1 VKGARPPAASAPAIV
16 RLGAVESTQAVAFE
30 LAERGAA
37 DRTVV
42 LADHQTAGR
51 GRRGRAWNDE
61 PGTGLLVSIVL
72 RPRLALPRLPL
83 LSYAAAIAVAEAL
96 DGVAALRPT
105 LKWPNDVLVRDRK
118 IAGILL
124 ESRIGAAAATVVVG
138 IGVNLTQRRFPAEL
152 EGRATSIALETGR
165 TVEREPVLGALLGA
179 FDLWRGRLEADGF
192 APVRERW
199 LALSETIG
207 RRISVDG
214 RAGLAVDVDLE
225 GALLLQDGSGLRR
238 VLAGPIEG

>member
-1 VKGARPPAASAPAIV
+1 VKGARPPTAAAPAIV

-83 LSYAAAIAVAEAL
+83 LSYATAIAVAEAL
-96 DGVAALRPT
+96 DGVAGLRPT
-105 LKWPNDVLVRDRK
+105 LKWPNDVLVGDRK

-124 ESRIGAAAATVVVG
+124 ESRISAVAATVVVG

-152 EGRATSIALETGR
+152 EGRATSVALETGR
-165 TVEREPVLGALLGA
+165 TVEREQVLAALLSA
-179 FDLWRGRLEADGF
+179 FDLWRARLEADGF

-199 LALSETIG
+199 LALSGTIG
-207 RRISVDG
+207 RRVSVDG
-214 RAGLAVDVDLE
+214 GAGLAVDVDLE
-225 GALLLQDGSGLRR
+225 GALLLQDGAGLRR
-238 VLAGPIEG
+238 VLSGPIEG